1 MLETKTIR
9 RNGTGFF
16 IEGDIS
22 DGNVIIVTKDGK
34 EHQCDRPNRLGIQ
47 SGTPWLMNSDE
58 PREGDRLWNI
68 DPVEIMNKF
77 NSGDYYQTKAFFVI
91 GKWGSGYNTD
101 DGVLDTV
108 RLTGILGFKQLVSE
122 VPCDL
127 GCSCPNGHMGRCW
140 VTPSRL
146 VKDLNLSK
154 QDVIAMFQKWFDGLD
169 AGQVADLGYKVGLTN
184 EQLIPMVEGAKRS

>member
-1 MLETKTIR
+1 MFGSKTVK
-9 RNGTGFF
+9 RNGTEFF
-16 IEGDIS
+16 VQGNIS

-34 EHQCDRPNRLGIQ
+34 EHRCDRPNRLGVQ
-47 SGTPWLMNSDE
+47 EETPWLRNLGEDSRD
-58 PREGDRLWNI
+58 GDRCWNI

-91 GKWGSGYNTD
+91 GKWGTGYNTD

-108 RLTGILGFKQLVSE
+108 RLSDVAGFKQLVSE

-127 GCSCPNGHMGRCW
+127 GCDWPKGHAGHCW
-140 VTPSRL
+140 VTPNQL

-154 QDVIAMFQKWFDGLD
+154 QDVID
-169 AGQVADLGYKVGLTN
+169 AGQVVDLGYKVGLTN
-184 EQLIPMVEGAKRS
+184 EQLIAMVKDVRKG